1 MSIYEP
7 QEDSFLLQKVLK
19 EYAFGRVLDMGTGSG
34 IQALTAM
41 RFPNVREVVAVDIN
55 PEAIAVLK
63 EKVKA
68 EKIRKVTV
76 LAGDLFEQV
85 SGQFNLILFNPPY
98 LPQDKGILDTALY
111 GGKKGWEISAR
122 FFEEVSSYLFPEG
135 IILFLFSSHT
145 NKKKID
151 EILTHHLFEFKEVAQ
166 EKMAFEQLYVY
177 EIKKSTLLRV
187 LEKRGIHHI
196 GYHAKGK
203 RGFVYSG
210 MLDKTIFVKKAI
222 PTQKDSTRVAIKVE
236 REDSTAINRIANEV
250 KWLEIVNKES
260 IGPKLL
266 YAGEQYFVMEFV
278 TGVFIEEFISKAHC
292 ESAHKVLLHILKQCF
307 ILDMM
312 GVSKEEMHHPVKNI
326 IVDSLGQPTLID
338 FERCTLTEK
347 PQNVTQF
354 VEFICR
360 LSLGLKKKGWAFD
373 VHLLREAAKDY
384 KVEFNKECF
393 DALVRLLKVC

>member
-34 IQALTAM
+34 ILALTAM

-55 PEAIAVLK
+55 PEATAALK
-63 EKVKA
+63 ERVKA

-76 LAGDLFEQV
+76 LEGDLFEPV

-98 LPQDKGILDTALY
+98 LPQDKGIEDAALY

-122 FFEEVSSYLFPEG
+122 FFEEVSPSLFPDG

-145 NKKKID
+145 NKNKID
-151 EILTHHLFEFKEVAQ
+151 EILEHHLFEFKEVAC

-177 EIKKSTLLRV
+177 EIKKSALLRE
-187 LEKRGIHHI
+187 LEKKGIHHI
-196 GYHAKGK
+196 HYHAKGK
-203 RGFVYSG
+203 RGIVYSG
-210 MLDKTIFVKKAI
+210 TLDQTIFVKKML
-222 PTQKDSTRVAIKVE
+222 PTKKESLRVAIKVE
-236 REDSTAINRIANEV
+236 RKDSSAMNRIANEV
-250 KWLEIVNKES
+250 KWLEIVNKEG

-266 YAGEQYFVMEFV
+266 YFGLDYFVMEFV
-278 TGVFIEEFISKAHC
+278 SGVFIEEFVLKATA
-292 ESAHKVLLHILKQCF
+292 ESALKVLLHLLKQCF
-307 ILDMM
+307 TLDKLN
-312 GVSKEEMHHPVKNI
+312 VSKEEMHHPIKNI
-326 IVDSLGQPTLID
+326 IVDSLGHPTLID
-338 FERCTLTEK
+338 FERCALAER

-360 LSLGLKKKGWAFD
+360 MSVELKKKGID
-373 VHLLREAAKDY
+373 INVSLLRDAAKGY
-384 KVEFNKECF
+384 KDCLDKDNF
-393 DALVRLLKVC
+393 DAIVRLLKV